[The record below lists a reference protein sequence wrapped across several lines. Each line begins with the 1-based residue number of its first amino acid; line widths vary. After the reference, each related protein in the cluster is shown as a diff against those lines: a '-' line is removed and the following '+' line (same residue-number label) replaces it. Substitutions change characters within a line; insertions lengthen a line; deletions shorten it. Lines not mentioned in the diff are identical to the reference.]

1 MNCGVG
7 GKMEFV
13 TSGQVPLPPD
23 AQAELE
29 AMQEENEEQLEAAK
43 KEEESVGEAGFFESM
58 IPIWGSGKDLI
69 HAAQTGDGWGVALN
83 AGFLLWDVA
92 SIAVGVVTFGGGTA
106 LMQAGKAAVKG
117 GIKATAKRGGKALAK
132 QAAKQL
138 AKGKALAK
146 NIGKSVD
153 NFAMATGK
161 VCVFACFPAGTPVAT
176 KDGLRPIEEI
186 EMGDWVYAYNEKTGE
201 TKLRQVLGTVQ
212 REVDAIVEISLGEEK
227 IRTTP
232 EHPFYIN
239 GQWKAA
245 GELEVG
251 EMVTSMVQDQAIA
264 GQAWEEKK
272 PIDIKENS
280 ILVEG
285 VTYHTDKKEKVY
297 NFEVEGWHTYFVG
310 WLRVLVH
317 NAKACL
323 KGLSDDA
330 IKAIRSKMLDAG
342 YRPKFRKGVVEEVWE
357 TAIKHGNGV
366 VRCPNSR
373 KILTWDKSKS
383 RSTQW
388 HMGHKP
394 NREFRKTKE
403 AYKEGDISWKNL
415 LDDYNNPSNYL
426 PEDPVTNMS
435 HAFEMK

>member
-1 MNCGVG
+1 KPFGICMKLTKSAPVPCVPAPTMWKDTYPVKVKGGKTLLFKSCMNCGVG

-29 AMQEENEEQLEAAK
+29 AMQEESEEQLEAAK

-58 IPIWGSGKDLI
+58 IPIWGSGRDLI

-153 NFAMATGK
+153 DFAKATGK

-186 EMGDWVYAYNEKTGE
+186 KMGDWVYAYKEETGE
-201 TKLRQVLGTVQ
+201 TALRQVLGTVQ

-251 EMVTSMVQDQAIA
+251 EMVTTMVQEQAIA

-272 PIDIKENS
+272 PIEI
-280 ILVEG
+280 
-285 VTYHTDKKEKVY
+285 
-297 NFEVEGWHTYFVG
+297 
-310 WLRVLVH
+310 
-317 NAKACL
+317 
-323 KGLSDDA
+323 
-330 IKAIRSKMLDAG
+330 
-342 YRPKFRKGVVEEVWE
+342 
-357 TAIKHGNGV
+357 
-366 VRCPNSR
+366 
-373 KILTWDKSKS
+373 
-383 RSTQW
+383 
-388 HMGHKP
+388 
-394 NREFRKTKE
+394 
-403 AYKEGDISWKNL
+403 
-415 LDDYNNPSNYL
+415 
-426 PEDPVTNMS
+426 
-435 HAFEMK
+435 